1 MVRNDIKESVILI
14 RCLIFC
20 LFMTGLIE
28 AVTST
33 GDSWLIYTVSR
44 VGVSLL
50 SGFSDQKEW
59 KSWLLFIVFLAPYSL
74 ADWSATWIL
83 LLHANR
89 NACLENKS
97 WFSQDDIGFFFPS
110 SQENLSTHSV
120 FFLLDLSCQIS
131 CWPNSSL
138 PGFCP
143 IFHLCSGNC
152 SSYPIK
158 RLCKWVKYFLVFKK
172 YET

>member
-1 MVRNDIKESVILI
+1 MARNDIKESMILI

-59 KSWLLFIVFLAPYSL
+59 KS
-74 ADWSATWIL
+74 
-83 LLHANR
+83 
-89 NACLENKS
+89 
-97 WFSQDDIGFFFPS
+97 
-110 SQENLSTHSV
+110 
-120 FFLLDLSCQIS
+120 
-131 CWPNSSL
+131 
-138 PGFCP
+138 
-143 IFHLCSGNC
+143 
-152 SSYPIK
+152 
-158 RLCKWVKYFLVFKK
+158 
-172 YET
+172 